1 MLNLQAYQ
9 PKKGKI
15 FGLKFLKNT
24 QGLII
29 SSMRFFLLL
38 SVFLLFGIM
47 VNGQSLDE
55 LRKKKQKTNEQIKYT
70 SKLLEEAKKSQVKT
84 LNKYKIL
91 NKQIELRTNLI
102 TGINSEV
109 TVLSGFIDQN
119 AWLVASLNNDLDELK
134 KEYARMILFAQKN
147 QTAYDKL
154 LFILSSNSFNQ
165 AYKRMLYLKQYTEYR
180 KQQAELIQWIRDL
193 IQVKVNRLQLQK
205 AEKEVLLETHKQEAQ
220 KLTKAKKQQGQ
231 YLTSLQKKQ
240 KEYERKLKEQQ
251 QIEAQLSHE
260 IQKIIEE
267 EIKKARE
274 REKARQAKQAASS
287 GKSSSK
293 TGKTSG
299 TIKYEMT
306 PEEKLASDKFEQ
318 NKRRLP
324 WPVER
329 GVITDHFGVH
339 EHPVL
344 KNIQVKN
351 NGIDI
356 STIAGTRA
364 RAVFAGEVSRV
375 FMVTGGNM
383 AVIIRHGKYL
393 TVYSNLVNVQ
403 VKQGQKVLTKQTIG
417 TIGTDNEEESKTVL
431 KFQIW
436 RENEKLDPEGWI
448 AR

>member
-1 MLNLQAYQ
+1 
-9 PKKGKI
+9 
-15 FGLKFLKNT
+15 
-24 QGLII
+24 
-29 SSMRFFLLL
+29 MRGFLLL
-38 SVFLLFGIM
+38 SVFLLFTFL
-47 VNGQSLDE
+47 VNGQSLDD

-70 SKLLEEAKKSQVKT
+70 TKLLEEAKKNQTKT
-84 LNKYKIL
+84 LNKFKIL

-109 TVLSGFIDQN
+109 GVLADFIDQN
-119 AWLVASLNNDLDELK
+119 AWLVASLNADMDGLK
-134 KEYARMILFAQKN
+134 NEYARMIVYAQKN
-147 QTAYDKL
+147 QTNYDKL
-154 LFILSSNSFNQ
+154 LFVLSSNSFNQ
-165 AYKRMLYLKQYTEYR
+165 AYKRIMYLRQYTEYR
-180 KQQAELIQWIRDL
+180 KRQAELIQWIRDL
-193 IQVKVNRLQLQK
+193 IQAKVSRLQEQRV
-205 AEKEVLLETHKQEAQ
+205 EKETLLQSKKQEADQ
-220 KLTKAKKQQGQ
+220 LNKEKTQQGQ
-231 YLTSLQKKQ
+231 YLTTLQKKQ
-240 KEYERKLKEQQ
+240 KEFEKKLREQQ
-251 QIEAQLSHE
+251 QIEAQLSNE
-260 IQKIIEE
+260 IQQIVEE
-267 EIKKARE
+267 EVRKARE
-274 REKARQAKQAASS
+274 RARELAREKAREAAKQS
-287 GKSSSK
+287 GKPLGKPATKSSEP
-293 TGKTSG
+293 TA
-299 TIKYEMT
+299 YEMT
-306 PEEKLASDKFEQ
+306 PEEKLASGQFEQ

-356 STIAGTRA
+356 STVQGVKA

-403 VKQGQKVLTKQTIG
+403 VKSGDKVSIKQTIG
-417 TIGTDNEEESKTVL
+417 TIGTDSDDESKTVL

-436 RENEKLDPEGWI
+436 KENEKQNPEDWI

>member
-1 MLNLQAYQ
+1 
-9 PKKGKI
+9 
-15 FGLKFLKNT
+15 
-24 QGLII
+24 
-29 SSMRFFLLL
+29 MRSFLLL
-38 SVFLLFGIM
+38 FVFLLLTAL

-70 SKLLEEAKKSQVKT
+70 TKLLEEAKKNQTKT
-84 LNKYKIL
+84 LNKFKIL

-109 TVLSGFIDQN
+109 GVLADFIDQN
-119 AWLVASLNNDLDELK
+119 AWLVASLNADLEGLK
-134 KEYARMILFAQKN
+134 KEYAQMIVFAQKN
-147 QTAYDKL
+147 QTNYSKL
-154 LFILSSNSFNQ
+154 LFVLSSNSFNQ
-165 AYKRMLYLKQYTEYR
+165 AYKRIMYLRQYTEYR
-180 KQQAELIQWIRDL
+180 KRQAELIQWIRDL
-193 IQVKVNRLQLQK
+193 IQVKVSRLQLQR
-205 AEKEVLLETHKQEAQ
+205 AEKETLLLSKKQEADQ
-220 KLTKAKKQQGQ
+220 LNKEKKQQGQ
-231 YLTSLQKKQ
+231 YLTTLQQKQ
-240 KEYERKLKEQQ
+240 KEFEKKLREQQ
-251 QIEAQLSHE
+251 QIEAQLSNE
-260 IQKIIEE
+260 IQKIVEE
-267 EIKKARE
+267 EVRKARE
-274 REKARQAKQAASS
+274 RARELARERAKEVAKQ
-287 GKSSSK
+287 
-293 TGKTSG
+293 TGKPVTKPKETTS
-299 TIKYEMT
+299 YEMT
-306 PEEKLASDKFEQ
+306 PEEKLASGQFEQ

-356 STIAGTRA
+356 STVQGVKA

-403 VKQGQKVLTKQTIG
+403 VKSGDKVAIKQTIG
-417 TIGTDNEEESKTVL
+417 TIGTDGDDEKTVL

-436 RENEKLDPEGWI
+436 KENEKMDPEGWI